1 MHIGL
6 PQNSPSSLPLPLR
19 DVASAFERSLRPLSG
34 HCILRAAKDPN
45 EEGGLGIVTL
55 DEMYPQVGYVIASA
69 ARDEDISLGDLALI
83 QVESMDI
90 ARVYQRVFH
99 VIFKDGTDMLCEPD
113 KADPILDAFNRRR
126 RGENLRIRTLQLNG
140 EGIQFETSDI
150 LSYQFAEMHS
160 AGWSAMYPEKVR
172 LFKCQFAG
180 ETERIYYHIH
190 ESEILCLL
198 K

>member
-1 MHIGL
+1 M
-6 PQNSPSSLPLPLR
+6 SLPLR
-19 DVASAFERSLRPLSG
+19 DVASAFEKGLQPLEG
-34 HCILRAAKDPN
+34 YCILRAAKDPN
-45 EEGGLGIVTL
+45 EEKDLGIFTL
-55 DEMYPQVGYVIASA
+55 DEMYPQIGYVIASSA
-69 ARDEDISLGDLALI
+69 KDEDIQIGDLALV

-90 ARVYQRVFH
+90 ARNYQRVFH
-99 VIFKDGTDMLCEPD
+99 IIFKDGTDMLCEPD
-113 KADPILDAFNRRR
+113 KADPILEAYSRKR
-126 RGENLRIRTLQLNG
+126 RGETLRIRTLQLNG

-160 AGWSAMYPEKVR
+160 AGWSALYPEKLR

-180 ETERIYYHIH
+180 EAERIYYHIH